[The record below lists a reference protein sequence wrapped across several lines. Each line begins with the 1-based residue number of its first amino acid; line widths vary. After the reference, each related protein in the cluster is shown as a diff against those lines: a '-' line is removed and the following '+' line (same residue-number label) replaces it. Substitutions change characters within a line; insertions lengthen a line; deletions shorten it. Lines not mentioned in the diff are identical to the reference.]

1 MAERRR
7 PSAVPESAGS
17 GRVALRAP
25 CDRGR
30 EGRGTGHRTIE
41 LRPTV
46 PPGGS
51 QRDSEKG
58 NPFPLHLA
66 GVRCG
71 EAGECLAP
79 DG

>member
-1 MAERRR
+1 M
-7 PSAVPESAGS
+7 PESAGS

-30 EGRGTGHRTIE
+30 EGRGAGDRTIE
-41 LRPTV
+41 LRPTGRGERPL

-71 EAGECLAP
+71 EDGECLAP